1 MPAVPERGGR
11 HFCVRELE
19 SGESGGDYSV
29 MRMLRPRPDIH
40 APLAELKMA

>member
-1 MPAVPERGGR
+1 MSKRMPAVPERGGR
-11 HFCVRELE
+11 HFCWEMEGR
-19 SGESGGDYSV
+19 DYSV